1 MWGMGT
7 LRATFYIDGFNFYYR
22 RTKDQPQY
30 KWLNMKALAD
40 LLVPNGTTVTAVK
53 YYTAPVSGKVD
64 HDAPRRQQALL
75 SALRTVPEIAIYNGR
90 FLYSE
95 KWAGLVHPPRAKP
108 QPYAWTQPPPDVVY
122 VKKTEEKGSDV
133 NLGVHLVRDGFLKLF
148 DVAYVITNDTD
159 LVEPIRIVTQEIGLP
174 VCIVAPAR
182 ARKASDRP
190 MPSPSLEAVASFKHY
205 IDDAELAAAQ
215 FPPVINRVGKPPIHK
230 PATWV

>member
-1 MWGMGT
+1 M
-7 LRATFYIDGFNFYYR
+7 RATFYIDGFNFYYR
-22 RTKDQPQY
+22 RTKQQPHH

-40 LLVPNGTTVTAVK
+40 IIVPAGTTVTAVK
-53 YYTAPVSGKVD
+53 YYTASVSGKVD
-64 HDAPRRQQALL
+64 HDAPRRQQALFA
-75 SALRTVPEIAIYNGR
+75 ALETVPEISIYKGR

-108 QPYAWTQPPPDVVY
+108 EPYVWTQPPPEVVY

-133 NLGVHLVRDGFLKLF
+133 NLGVHLVRDGFLDLF

-159 LVEPIRIVTQEIGLP
+159 LVEPIRIVTQEIGKQ

-182 ARKASDRP
+182 SRGGEAPIPA
-190 MPSPSLEAVASFKHY
+190 PSLEAVSSFKHY
-205 IDDAELAAAQ
+205 IDDTELAAAQ
-215 FPPVINRVGKPPIHK
+215 FPNVVSRPGKPPIVK